1 MGKVRF
7 DHIKGKFH
15 RLPIVSGWATYG
27 KALRE
32 QGAIVAVKY
41 KLPMVNTDVIPEE
54 LSNFVLEHEAVESAL
69 DINASDTQNQIAF
82 EKVDQ
87 LGLTKAIKVSRPR
100 WNHIFATVRQLR
112 LAQKENKLDKMMQ
125 FADELESRPENKSE
139 AFGNKELRD
148 AIYSLLTTAV

>member
-1 MGKVRF
+1 MENPTHEIVSLRTIDEVLKLPQDLESAYLKRKDDAYVGSF

-41 KLPMVNTDVIPEE
+41 KLPMVNMDVIPEE
-54 LSNFVLEHEAVESAL
+54 LSGFVLEHEAVESAL

-87 LGLTKAIKVSRPR
+87 LGLTKAIKVSGG
-100 WNHIFATVRQLR
+100 NGYT
-112 LAQKENKLDKMMQ
+112 KEN
-125 FADELESRPENKSE
+125 P
-139 AFGNKELRD
+139 
-148 AIYSLLTTAV
+148 